1 MKILLLMVLQGAPAP
16 GDTVMAAARRAVVT
30 LADTAAVRA
39 AGYRPI
45 TESRIPDGL
54 PFQGWHWRRE
64 QPGDTLPEVGLDRPS
79 FIMFAPVNGVAK
91 RIAVAY
97 TAALLLDAPAP
108 PGLGGDGTAK
118 WHDHFWCDS
127 VPNAPPGGFLVNDKA
142 ACEARGGTLEPRRTA
157 MVHVWTDVPNPEGQ
171 YGNDNPALPFVAVG
185 LTPPGA
191 HDLHDPARH
200 RAARALGLALA
211 ETYGS
216 RMPVANRV
224 QRENRDTALADSVA
238 GRRAAIAALIPA
250 LRQAQT
256 AGDRAAYE
264 GVAARTVAEWEALL
278 GLYQRM
284 ATTPQLKAQVQRAH
298 ERVLTVSAHH

>member
-1 MKILLLMVLQGAPAP
+1 VRILLLLALQGAPAP
-16 GDTVMAAARRAVVT
+16 GDAVMAAARRSVAN
-30 LADTAAVRA
+30 LGDTAAVRA
-39 AGYRPI
+39 AGYIPI

-54 PFQGWHWRRE
+54 PFQGWHWRRV
-64 QPGDTLPEVGLDRPS
+64 QPGDTMPEVGLDRPS
-79 FIMFAPVNGVAK
+79 FIMFAPMNGVSK
-91 RIAVAY
+91 RIGVAY

-108 PGLGGDGTAK
+108 AGLGGDAAAK

-127 VPNAPPGGFLVNDKA
+127 VPTAPGGFLVNDRA
-142 ACEARGGTLEPRRTA
+142 ACDARGGKLEPRRTA
-157 MVHVWTDVPNPEGQ
+157 MVHVWTDVPNPEGV
-171 YGNDNPALPFVAVG
+171 YGHDNPALPFVAVG
-185 LTPPGA
+185 LTPPVA
-191 HDLHDPARH
+191 HDLHDPAQA

-224 QRENRDTALADSVA
+224 QRENRDSALADSVA
-238 GRRAAIAALIPA
+238 TRRAAIAALVPA
-250 LRQAQT
+250 LKQAQA

-264 GVAARTVAEWEALL
+264 RVAVRTVAEWEALL

-284 ATTPQLKAQVQRAH
+284 AATPQLKAQVQRAH